1 MPRVSGE
8 DGRDGERHPDGAV
21 QPRLPHGV
29 PGALGG
35 HQLSRLQVHAP
46 ARVLTPTPA
55 RLRNHN
61 HHVIPPLSRVQHLH
75 IVVSRVV
82 TLCAAFFK
90 RSLCYASVT
99 SHCLLVATAR
109 FAQTPEAAADNA
121 CFECQSHESL
131 WICLVCGHV
140 GCGRYVERHAFA
152 HFQVSLDVQYT
163 PATQAKRETT
173 FEVCVH
179 MFYVHLQYV

>member
-1 MPRVSGE
+1 MSRVSGA

-29 PGALGG
+29 SGALGG
-35 HQLSRLQVHAP
+35 HQLSRLQVC
-46 ARVLTPTPA
+46 RVTCLY
-55 RLRNHN
+55 
-61 HHVIPPLSRVQHLH
+61 SRVQHLH
-75 IVVSRVV
+75 IEVSRLV

-163 PATQAKRETT
+163 AATQAKRETT
-173 FEVCVH
+173 FEVCVCVH
-179 MFYVHLQYV
+179 MFYVHLQ

>member
-1 MPRVSGE
+1 M
-8 DGRDGERHPDGAV
+8 
-21 QPRLPHGV
+21 
-29 PGALGG
+29 
-35 HQLSRLQVHAP
+35 
-46 ARVLTPTPA
+46 
-55 RLRNHN
+55 
-61 HHVIPPLSRVQHLH
+61 
-75 IVVSRVV
+75 
-82 TLCAAFFK
+82 
-90 RSLCYASVT
+90 T

-152 HFQVSLDVQYT
+152 HFQVSLDVQCT
-163 PATQAKRETT
+163 PAQAKRATT

-179 MFYVHLQYV
+179 MFYMYVHLYDIMYVYKQLVTMVSSLMSLMLLMNMSSLTTVAPPRAINN